1 LDEECQVKI
10 ELNVLHLTWFM
21 VYYQNRQTDP
31 SFQHSPKNEKL
42 KRLCSTGME
51 GMEISVEFTSIARIL
66 TGVNHVN
73 LQVEPHT
80 TFLQVLEILAKQY
93 PQLVGQLIDP
103 QTYRFYASN
112 LFSINGQRML
122 RDDEMDSCPN
132 DGDRLIVMSL
142 LAGG

>member
-1 LDEECQVKI
+1 
-10 ELNVLHLTWFM
+10 
-21 VYYQNRQTDP
+21 
-31 SFQHSPKNEKL
+31 
-42 KRLCSTGME
+42 ME

>member
-1 LDEECQVKI
+1 
-10 ELNVLHLTWFM
+10 
-21 VYYQNRQTDP
+21 
-31 SFQHSPKNEKL
+31 
-42 KRLCSTGME
+42 ME

-66 TGVNHVN
+66 TGAKHVDLN
-73 LQVEPHT
+73 VAPQTTYLQ
-80 TFLQVLEILAKQY
+80 ILDQIARLY

-103 QTYRFYASN
+103 QTHRFYASN

-132 DGDRLIVMSL
+132 AGDRLIIMSL